1 MSDSKMAFDIR
12 GEGSEALEI
21 DVYDVI
27 GESWDGRGM
36 SAKKMRGILRN
47 NAQAKKITMRVNSGG
62 GSVIDGFAIYQLLVD
77 HKAEVTAEIDGL
89 AASMAS
95 VIIMAADEISI
106 APHAMVMIH
115 NPWGLGI
122 GDAEEMRKTAELLDK
137 MRDGIADAYVSRT
150 GIERDEVIAMMDAE
164 TWMNAEE
171 AQSRGFVDIIKDAKK
186 KDGDKALARL
196 DLSPFSRVPAGFVQ
210 AVAQAKSERPQ
221 AAQIAEYTM
230 EVDTAPLAN
239 AVEEAT
245 KRIQALN
252 ESSTAAV
259 GGAPNKENK
268 MDLKELKAQHPDLF
282 DAAVQEGV
290 KQERGRVNA
299 HLKLGQTCGDISIAV
314 KAIADGVGLTEEL
327 QAEYM
332 SVGMKNAASSARQAE
347 SDGAASAVD
356 RHLDTEPADGAE
368 EAAIKAMAEKTMAL
382 LGRKVG

>member
-12 GEGSEALEI
+12 GEGSDALEI

-27 GESWDGRGM
+27 GETWDGRGM
-36 SAKKMRGILRN
+36 SARKARGILRN
-47 NAQAKKITMRVNSGG
+47 NPRAKTIKLRVNSGG
-62 GSVIDGFAIYQLLVD
+62 GDVIDGFAIYQLLSEHRARVEAD
-77 HKAEVTAEIDGL
+77 VDGL

-95 VIIMAADEISI
+95 VIIMAADEIRI

-115 NPWGLGI
+115 NPWSIGI
-122 GDAEEMRKTAELLDK
+122 GDADDMRKMADLLDK
-137 MRDGIADAYVSRT
+137 VRDNIASAYVDRT
-150 GIERDEVIAMMDAE
+150 GIDRDEVVSLMDAE
-164 TWMNAEE
+164 TWMTADE
-171 AQSRGFVDIIKDAKK
+171 ALEHGFVDVIKETKK
-186 KDGDKALARL
+186 PAAKALARL
-196 DLSPFSRVPAGFVQ
+196 DLSNFARVPDGFQ
-210 AVAQAKSERPQ
+210 RAVASARKSL
-221 AAQIAEYTM
+221 
-230 EVDTAPLAN
+230 D
-239 AVEEAT
+239 EARADKARQPKET
-245 KRIQALN
+245 H
-252 ESSTAAV
+252 AAV
-259 GGAPNKENK
+259 GGATPNKENT
-268 MDLKELKAQHPDLF
+268 MDLETLKAQHPEVF
-282 DAAVQEGV
+282 KAAVQEGV
-290 KQERGRVNA
+290 NKERGRVNA